1 MLLMRKRTYP
11 LKFIALLLVFTGSF
25 FVGKFT
31 ADWGIFGNP
40 PGEVAASQGAE
51 LNVNRLN
58 VLLLGIDARPGEKD
72 ARSDSMIIISIDRD
86 TKKIAMVSIPRDT
99 LVDIPGHGQNK
110 INSANALGGAELART
125 TVEDLLDIEIPY
137 YVKTNFDGFKEI
149 VDTLGGVDINV
160 EKPMYYPA
168 ENINLHPGP
177 QRLDGYNALGYVRY
191 RSDALGDISRTER
204 QQKFLTAL
212 AKEMMQAKTIIKLP
226 KLVPQIMSAV
236 DTNLSV
242 GDAIFLTR
250 VVSNLDSNNIVTATL
265 PGTFYNYKGA
275 SYWKVDEAKAKVAL
289 NELFEGLKLA
299 TITGPDITVP
309 VNKKVYKK
317 PLPRQKNTEGQNP
330 TTPGETG
337 GTDGQTPGGTGNTEP
352 GLPPDA
358 NSGEPGQNPDGQSPG
373 QKGSPGSTNDNN
385 SPPQVNPPIPGA
397 TNPGTDQGNTTGQS
411 GDPGSTSSTAPKV
424 DIINQG

>member
-1 MLLMRKRTYP
+1 MLLMRKRTSP
-11 LKFIALLLVFTGSF
+11 LKFIALLLIFTGSF

-40 PGEVAASQGAE
+40 QGEVAVSQGAE

-110 INSANALGGAELART
+110 INTANALGGAELART

-168 ENINLHPGP
+168 EDINLHPGP

-191 RSDALGDISRTER
+191 RYDALGDISRTER

-226 KLVPQIMSAV
+226 KLVPQIMTAV
-236 DTNLSV
+236 DTNLGV

-250 VVSNLDSNNIVTATL
+250 VASNLDSNNIVTATL

-309 VNKKVYKK
+309 IDKKVYKK
-317 PLPRQKNTEGQNP
+317 PLPSKVNTEGQNP

-337 GTDGQTPGGTGNTEP
+337 GTDGQTPGGTDNTEPGQDNDGQPNQDPNNPGSP

-358 NSGEPGQNPDGQSPG
+358 NSGEPGQNP
-373 QKGSPGSTNDNN
+373 GSPGNTN
-385 SPPQVNPPIPGA
+385 SPPQVNPPIPGE
-397 TNPGTDQGNTTGQS
+397 NTTGQS